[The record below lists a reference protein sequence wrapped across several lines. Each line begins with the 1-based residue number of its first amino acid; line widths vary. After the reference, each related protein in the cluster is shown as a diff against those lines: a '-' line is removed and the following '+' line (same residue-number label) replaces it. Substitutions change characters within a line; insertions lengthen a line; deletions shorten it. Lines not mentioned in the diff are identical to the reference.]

1 MGGFGNIEITQNGC
15 LSGRNTLIIPWKVDV
30 PQDRRPFINW
40 LIIAGAIAAF
50 VFQTISVVEQSIKVQ
65 GKLEDFKKSSVEDL
79 AKELGV
85 KEKQLKE
92 IEQSVK
98 KIVDKIQKAL
108 PDEKISPEF
117 KEKAIKEIIIRDYFI
132 LGKIR
137 PFILKGWTIK
147 GLLGH
152 IWLHGGII
160 HLLGNM
166 LFLWIF
172 GNAVCAKIGNIR
184 YLPIYLGLGI
194 IAGIVHL
201 ISTGG
206 NALGASGAIYGIV
219 GMYLVFFPENEIT
232 CYFVV
237 PLFFAA
243 KEFCVSSIWMIL
255 FWVAFDVWGAMQG
268 GGGVAYF
275 AHLGGFAGGFVLA
288 IVMLKL
294 KLVVMEEGYEK
305 SLLQLISGRKGAAA
319 YESTPYYIKHSGL
332 SEKDLETV
340 EAERAESAEPKTI
353 LLEPEPPK
361 EEFIRFA
368 CSCGKRFKMPT
379 KYAGKTGICPKCNL
393 RVRIPEKR

>member
-1 MGGFGNIEITQNGC
+1 M
-15 LSGRNTLIIPWKVDV
+15 IIPWKVDV

-40 LIIAGAIAAF
+40 LIIAAAITAF
-50 VFQTISVVEQSIKVQ
+50 VFQAKSIIEHKV
-65 GKLEDFKKSSVEDL
+65 KLPEKAKEFENSSVEDV

-92 IEQSVK
+92 IKQSVEKTLDKVRKAFPQK
-98 KIVDKIQKAL
+98 KIP
-108 PDEKISPEF
+108 PDF
-117 KEKAIKEIIIRDYFI
+117 KEEAIKQRLLEEYFV

-137 PFILKGWTIK
+137 PFVLNGWTVK

-172 GNAVCAKIGNIR
+172 GNAVCAKIGNFL
-184 YLPIYLGLGI
+184 YLPIYLGLGVV
-194 IAGIVHL
+194 AGITHL
-201 ISTGG
+201 IFTGG
-206 NALGASGAIYGIV
+206 NAVGASGAIYGIV
-219 GMYLVFFPENEIT
+219 GMYLVFFPENEIS

-237 PLFFAA
+237 PFFFAA

-255 FWVAFDVWGAMQG
+255 FWVVFDVWGAMKG

-275 AHLGGFAGGFVLA
+275 AHLGGFVAGFGLA
-288 IVMLKL
+288 ILMLKL

-305 SLLQLISGRKGAAA
+305 SLLQMLSEKKGPAA
-319 YESTPYYIKHSGL
+319 YESAPYYIRHSGL

-340 EAERAESAEPKTI
+340 KPETAEPAELEI
-353 LLEPEPPK
+353 IPLEPEPPK
-361 EEFIRFA
+361 EEFIRFD
-368 CSCGKRFKMPT
+368 CSCGKRFKLPA
-379 KYAGKTGICPKCNL
+379 KHAGKVGICPKCKL
-393 RVRIPEKR
+393 RIRIPEK